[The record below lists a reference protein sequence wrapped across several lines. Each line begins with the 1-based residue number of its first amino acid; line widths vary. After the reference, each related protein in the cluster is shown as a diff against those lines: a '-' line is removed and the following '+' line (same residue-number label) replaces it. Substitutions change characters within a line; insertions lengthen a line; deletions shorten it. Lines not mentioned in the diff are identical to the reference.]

1 MYCKCKIYMDF
12 EGLVQ
17 KDTKYFN
24 NVYVDYMLKSYFWT
38 VE

>member
-1 MYCKCKIYMDF
+1 MDF

-17 KDTKYFN
+17 KNTKYFN
-24 NVYVDYMLKSYFWT
+24 NGYVDYMLKSYFQT

>member
-1 MYCKCKIYMDF
+1 MDF

-38 VE
+38 VG